1 MKRRWLAIPPLVALG
16 GLVAGC
22 SLGDGTGDVRSD
34 NLFAQDCWEGAYDL
48 HPDFFA
54 AVPFRNA
61 LEIRIQRGGDL
72 EDRSD
77 GMTVLI
83 DDVAD
88 IRQNKLGQ
96 PVNVTLPRGVHPPG
110 VPIGALCGP
119 DGCTESGIHVTLYLL
134 NSCHNENTVL
144 YGLSG
149 TMTFKQLFSGDPN
162 EKDAAKKLTEADF
175 DLMVGDPQLIV
186 TEPGPDQYSIP
197 HQSHIVGRFR
207 FFFQRGQP
215 AQPFP

>member
-1 MKRRWLAIPPLVALG
+1 M
-16 GLVAGC
+16 AGC

-34 NLFAQDCWEGAYDL
+34 FLFAQDCWEGAYDL

-61 LEIRIQRGGDL
+61 LEVRIQRGGDL

-88 IRQNKLGQ
+88 VRQNHLGQ
-96 PVNVTLPRGVHPPG
+96 PVNVTLPIGVHPPG
-110 VPIGALCGP
+110 VPVGALCP
-119 DGCTESGIHVTLYLL
+119 ADGCVESGVHVALYLL

-149 TMTFKQLFSGDPN
+149 TVTFTQLFSGDPN

-175 DLMVGDPQLIV
+175 DIMVGDPQLIV
-186 TEPGPDQYSIP
+186 TSGPDKYSIP
-197 HQSHIVGRFR
+197 HQSHVVGRFR

>member
-1 MKRRWLAIPPLVALG
+1 MKLAPALVGAALWISFG
-16 GLVAGC
+16 AAC

-34 NLFAQDCWEGAYDL
+34 SLFAESCWEGAYDL
-48 HPDFFA
+48 RPDFFA

-61 LEIRIQRGGDL
+61 LEIRVQRGGDL

-77 GMTVLI
+77 GITVLI
-83 DDVAD
+83 DDIAD
-88 IRQNKLGQ
+88 IRANHLNQ
-96 PVNVTLPRGVHPPG
+96 PVAVALPRGVSPPG
-110 VPIGALCGP
+110 VPVGALCP
-119 DGCTESGIHVTLYLL
+119 ADGCPESGVHATLYLL

-149 TMTFKQLFSGDPN
+149 TVTFTELFSGDPN
-162 EKDAAKKLTEADF
+162 EKDAAKKLTAADF
-175 DLMVGDPQLIV
+175 DIMVGDPQLIL
-186 TEPGPDQYSIP
+186 TSGPDKYSIP
-197 HQSHIVGRFR
+197 HQSHVVGRFR